1 MNTRRRLPAII
12 TASIAISL
20 QAGRADDFTGKDFSL
35 RLSAALSRFEP
46 YADVA
51 AKGGSSAA
59 LPFGS
64 SNNPAAVAWHFPD
77 ETNADGGTD
86 HYRMNM
92 SGQYSNVSFSN
103 ATQFHFAS
111 DSIGFGSAETG
122 VFRLDTGTIQSN
134 ERTVQNLPLGFGFD
148 LGGGRLNYAKKFGDF
163 SIGATAGYAHST
175 TTFSSGGINLVD
187 AEKDIWNFRLG
198 GLWNPGKSNWF
209 LGVVSTYINGPTDT
223 TTLVRLPS
231 GSRMLLTSSDTTNQ
245 FTVQPG
251 IAYHWRHD
259 KALQGYIHADYQF
272 ANLSN
277 STGSLTEHRFLVGAD
292 FPVTEWLYLRGGG
305 FTDEKGNAGW
315 TAGIGFYPSK
325 KVFLD
330 LAYQN
335 NNFPE
340 IAREFGSSQTLN
352 VSVSVRW

>member
-1 MNTRRRLPAII
+1 MNTHRLLPGIL
-12 TASIAISL
+12 TASIALSVRV
-20 QAGRADDFTGKDFSL
+20 ARADDYAGKDFSL
-35 RLSAALSRFEP
+35 RFSSAINRFEP

-51 AKGGSSAA
+51 GKGGSSAA

-64 SNNPAAVAWHFPD
+64 SNNPASGAWHFPD
-77 ETNADGGTD
+77 DAQEDGSTD
-86 HYRMNM
+86 HYRMNV

-103 ATQFHFAS
+103 ATQLHFAS
-111 DSIGFGSAETG
+111 DSIGFGKAETG
-122 VFRLDTGTIQSN
+122 VFRIDTGTIQSN
-134 ERTVQNLPLGFGFD
+134 ERTVQNRPLGFGFD

-163 SIGATAGYAHST
+163 SIGATAGYAHSR
-175 TTFSSGGINLVD
+175 TTFSSSGTNIVD

-198 GLWNPGKSNWF
+198 GLWNPAKSNWF
-209 LGVVSTYINGPTDT
+209 LGVVSTYINGPSDT

-231 GSRMLLTSSDTTNQ
+231 GGRMLIASSDTTSQ

-251 IAYHWRHD
+251 IAYRWRH
-259 KALQGYIHADYQF
+259 QGYIHADYEYV
-272 ANLSN
+272 NLSN
-277 STGSLTEHRFLVGAD
+277 NTGSLSEHRFLVGAD
-292 FPVTEWLYLRGGG
+292 IPITNFFYLRGGG

-340 IAREFGSSQTLN
+340 VAREFGRAQTLN
-352 VSVSVRW
+352 ACLSVRW